1 MRKLGLCIGVALM
14 ALAVSA
20 PAALAGD
27 TTCVGALPPGVYDNI
42 VVPSGATCN
51 LAGAQV
57 KGNVLAK
64 PESGLF
70 IDPGTNIRG
79 SVEAK
84 QGAQTG
90 SFQATIGGSY
100 KCDHCF
106 FQDVEETHVGGNVDI
121 TGADEGDFIT
131 GSQIGGNL
139 QIQES
144 SAAGISE
151 FRVNGTT
158 IGGDLKFE
166 KNSGPTDISNNR
178 IDGDLQV
185 FENALFEDGL
195 FNDNQAGGN
204 LQVFKNSGPGLKS
217 VSGNTVREDVQCKEN
232 HPPFVGG
239 PNAARKSEEQCRGGQ
254 PGG

>member
-1 MRKLGLCIGVALM
+1 MRKLSLCIGVALV

-20 PAALAGD
+20 PPALAGD
-27 TTCVGALPPGVYDNI
+27 TKCVGALPPGVYDNI

-64 PESGLF
+64 PESLLF

-100 KCDHCF
+100 KCDHCSF
-106 FQDVEETHVGGNVDI
+106 EDVEETLVGGNVEI
-121 TGADEGDFIT
+121 TGADDGDFIT
-131 GSQIGGNL
+131 DSQIGGNL

-144 SAAGISE
+144 SAGASA
-151 FRVNGTT
+151 FDVNGTT

-166 KNSGPTDISNNR
+166 KNVGPMDISNNT
-178 IDGDLQV
+178 IDGDLQI
-185 FENALFEDGL
+185 FENTVVENGL

-232 HPPFVGG
+232 QPPFVGG